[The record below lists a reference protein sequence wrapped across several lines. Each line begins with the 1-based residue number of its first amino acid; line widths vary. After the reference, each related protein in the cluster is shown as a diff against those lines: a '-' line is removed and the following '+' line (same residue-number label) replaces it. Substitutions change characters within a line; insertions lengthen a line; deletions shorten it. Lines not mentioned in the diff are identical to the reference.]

1 MIHVTWP
8 GTTLAYEQAN
18 VYARATGYISTRN
31 VDIGSKARAG
41 DVLAIIAAPDL
52 DQQLAQARAQ
62 LIQMQASVEQAK
74 ATAELGRVTSSRS
87 SKLFTQDSV
96 SKQQADNDRLTYAS
110 EKASTAV
117 AEANVVAQQA
127 AVDRLVQLT
136 GFERVVAPFDG
147 TVTARFIDVG
157 AFVQG
162 DDVSGTFLFTMMH
175 SNVIRIQTYVPQDQA
190 FGLTAG
196 VEAVIRVPEIPKR
209 NFPGKVTR
217 VAGALAPGTRTLL
230 TEIDVP
236 NPDGALTPGTYCV
249 VELRIPRKTASL
261 IVPARAIIFNQ
272 NGLQAAVVQN
282 DVVHMHKMTI
292 TRDFGREVEVS
303 RGSGGWRPSYHQS
316 SRRSPRWRQGADSD
330 AAARG
335 DAIRSWENRAMK
347 SLVALGVALAMVLLG
362 GARATERPP
371 VKVAMFADLSSVYSQ
386 TGGAG
391 AIEAAR
397 MAIEDFGAS
406 GGGPVEFVFADPRNN
421 AELGAAIARKW
432 YAEGVDV
439 IADVPNSA
447 VALAVQQVS
456 REAKKIVLFSSPAS
470 DDLTGPNCSPY
481 SVHWTYDTYA
491 MAHGTAQ
498 AIMNS
503 GGDSWFF
510 ITADYAFGTAMER
523 DAGDVIRSEGG
534 IVLGSVRAPLGTTD
548 FSRYLLQAK
557 TSRAKVVGLA
567 IAGQDMIN
575 AIREASEFSVV
586 QDGQRLVGL
595 LVFISDVHS
604 LGLDIAQGLRM
615 TSAYYWDQNDGTR
628 AWARRFFSK
637 TKRMPTMVQGGVYG
651 ALTHYLKAVKAC
663 GRRRCGSCYGEDA
676 RDAHRGFHDP

>member
-1 MIHVTWP
+1 
-8 GTTLAYEQAN
+8 
-18 VYARATGYISTRN
+18 
-31 VDIGSKARAG
+31 
-41 DVLAIIAAPDL
+41 
-52 DQQLAQARAQ
+52 
-62 LIQMQASVEQAK
+62 
-74 ATAELGRVTSSRS
+74 
-87 SKLFTQDSV
+87 
-96 SKQQADNDRLTYAS
+96 
-110 EKASTAV
+110 
-117 AEANVVAQQA
+117 
-127 AVDRLVQLT
+127 
-136 GFERVVAPFDG
+136 
-147 TVTARFIDVG
+147 
-157 AFVQG
+157 
-162 DDVSGTFLFTMMH
+162 
-175 SNVIRIQTYVPQDQA
+175 
-190 FGLTAG
+190 
-196 VEAVIRVPEIPKR
+196 
-209 NFPGKVTR
+209 
-217 VAGALAPGTRTLL
+217 
-230 TEIDVP
+230 
-236 NPDGALTPGTYCV
+236 
-249 VELRIPRKTASL
+249 
-261 IVPARAIIFNQ
+261 
-272 NGLQAAVVQN
+272 
-282 DVVHMHKMTI
+282 
-292 TRDFGREVEVS
+292 
-303 RGSGGWRPSYHQS
+303 
-316 SRRSPRWRQGADSD
+316 
-330 AAARG
+330 
-335 DAIRSWENRAMK
+335 MK

-362 GARATERPP
+362 GARATERQP
-371 VKVAMFADLSSVYSQ
+371 VKVGMFADLSSVYSQ

-481 SVHWTYDTYA
+481 SVQWTYDTYA

-510 ITADYAFGTAMER
+510 IAADYAFGNAMER
-523 DAGDVIRSEGG
+523 DASDVIRSEGG

-586 QDGQRLVGL
+586 QDDQRLVGL

-651 ALTHYLKAVKAC
+651 ALAHYLKAVKAAGGADAEAVMAKMRETPIEDFMTHDGKLRID
-663 GRRRCGSCYGEDA
+663 GRVM
-676 RDAHRGFHDP
+676 RDMYLFEAKTPAESKYPWDYLKLVQTIPADEAFRPLDEGGCPLVSTR